1 MNAALGTARF
11 FLLKHFVFLIRCGC
25 SERGQGGFH
34 LRIGSVADNAILL
47 LRRPCWHPC
56 QYGSFP
62 VLARIRL
69 LTLAFR
75 IKAPADPFAGVS
87 EHPPSFQHQAK
98 GRMGCGFGPVT
109 TEFGAP

>member
-1 MNAALGTARF
+1 
-11 FLLKHFVFLIRCGC
+11 
-25 SERGQGGFH
+25 
-34 LRIGSVADNAILL
+34 
-47 LRRPCWHPC
+47 
-56 QYGSFP
+56 

-109 TEFGAP
+109 TEFGAA